1 MCYMPLPLLLLLRL
15 ANNLERARPLEL
27 QDLALY
33 VCDFEHNCNICSIC
47 RCTVAMR
54 NHVCFSFGFSQEAI
68 DPPSRKSLQST
79 CFLAHSDTRWY
90 VKSLPSVLPDS
101 SDEENDGHPPVAR
114 PRRTG

>member
-1 MCYMPLPLLLLLRL
+1 MFV
-15 ANNLERARPLEL
+15 
-27 QDLALY
+27 LALDPHKKIMAMDAPLHY
-33 VCDFEHNCNICSIC
+33 IVHLSGSAEICCKIW
-47 RCTVAMR
+47 
-54 NHVCFSFGFSQEAI
+54 GAI